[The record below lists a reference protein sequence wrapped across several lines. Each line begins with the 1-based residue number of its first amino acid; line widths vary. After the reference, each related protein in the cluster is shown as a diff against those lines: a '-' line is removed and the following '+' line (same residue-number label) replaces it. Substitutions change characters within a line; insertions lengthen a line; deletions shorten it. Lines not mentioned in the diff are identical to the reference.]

1 MKKILVIAIAVI
13 ALTFGTSRVIIGRN
27 GSATAQTDTVK
38 VNSVESGKKFIGFNG
53 RTPVEIALVNGRIVY
68 VKALQNTETPAY
80 FNLVKESGLFEKLN
94 GLTVN
99 EALATELD
107 AVSGA
112 TYSSEAVI
120 GNIRAALS
128 ELE

>member
-68 VKALQNTETPAY
+68 VMALQNTETPAY

-94 GLTVN
+94 GLTVD

-128 ELE
+128 EVE

>member
-13 ALTFGTSRVIIGRN
+13 ALTFGTSGVIIGRN
-27 GSATAQTDTVK
+27 GSYKPADTLK
-38 VNSVESGKKFIGFNG
+38 VNSLESGKKFIGFNG

-94 GLTVN
+94 GLTVD

>member
-80 FNLVKESGLFEKLN
+80 FNLVKESGLFDKLN
-94 GLTVN
+94 GLTVD

>member
-13 ALTFGTSRVIIGRN
+13 ALTFGTSRVSIGRN
-27 GSATAQTDTVK
+27 GSSYKPADTLK
-38 VNSVESGKKFIGFNG
+38 VNSLESGKKFIGFNG

-94 GLTVN
+94 GLTVD

>member
-1 MKKILVIAIAVI
+1 MKKVLIIITAVI
-13 ALTFGTSRVIIGRN
+13 VLTFGTSRVIIGRN
-27 GSATAQTDTVK
+27 ASDKTADTLK

-80 FNLVKESGLFEKLN
+80 FNLVKESGLFERLR
-94 GLTVN
+94 GLTVD
-99 EALATELD
+99 EALETELD

-120 GNIRAALS
+120 GNIQAALS
-128 ELE
+128 SLK

>member
-94 GLTVN
+94 GLTVD

>member
-1 MKKILVIAIAVI
+1 MKKVVIIIVAVI

-27 GSATAQTDTVK
+27 GSSAPAADTVK

-68 VKALQNTETPAY
+68 IKALQNTETPSY
-80 FNLVKESGLFEKLN
+80 FNLVKESGLFERLN
-94 GLTVN
+94 GLTVE
-99 EALATELD
+99 EALATDLD

-128 ELE
+128 EVE

>member
-38 VNSVESGKKFIGFNG
+38 VNSVESGEKFIGFNG

-94 GLTVN
+94 GLTVD

>member
-1 MKKILVIAIAVI
+1 MKKVIIIIAAVI

-27 GSATAQTDTVK
+27 GSAAEAADTVK

-68 VKALQNTETPAY
+68 IKALQNTETPSY
-80 FNLVKESGLFEKLN
+80 FNLVKESGLFERLN
-94 GLTVN
+94 GLTVE
-99 EALATELD
+99 EALATDLD

-128 ELE
+128 EVE

>member
-1 MKKILVIAIAVI
+1 MKKLVLIIAAVL
-13 ALTFGTSRVIIGRN
+13 ALSFGTSRVIIGRN
-27 GSATAQTDTVK
+27 APENPADTLK

-94 GLTVN
+94 GLTVD